1 MQIKKGPFG
10 YFAVEKLDSP
20 DKLCSYAEEVIA
32 GNKSDFYLTPVT
44 EFYGSGVMCCYEFSG
59 YVPITDP
66 EFSVFS
72 SQGRLSSHRKESK
85 NLLLRRRSVG
95 DLFYSF
101 ARMLDNLIS
110 PSTIVIDPDLI
121 FTDTEGI
128 TLKLCCLPI
137 KSTPDNLNLSSLD
150 ASRLEKLLCCDFFTN
165 VVTDDEKNALIYSVK
180 ENNEEMFIKVARSL
194 SGTEE
199 QIAPSFDPAGKN
211 TDPKIELPR
220 PIKDISSSEKNL
232 YLSCLSAFFSLAAF
246 IMRMKLPCILMFV
259 LSSIILISILLN
271 QKKKN
276 EKITKEQNQEK
287 SKQRSSILFSDNELT
302 DTTEE
307 GKDKTLVPLTPGK
320 LTLLTD
326 CKGINPQY
334 SVYLD
339 ETYIGSDCFL
349 SDIVLDAPGISPLHA
364 VIRQKNGAFYL
375 QPSQGMGKTYLE
387 DNPIENGKSYEIKSG
402 QKITIGDISF
412 RFSAEVM
419 HKI

>member
-10 YFAVEKLDSP
+10 YFAVEKFDSP

-72 SQGRLSSHRKESK
+72 SQGKFISHKRESK

-101 ARMLDNLIS
+101 AKMLDNLVS

-128 TLKLCCLPI
+128 TLKLCCLPV
-137 KSTPDNLNLSSLD
+137 KSTPENLNLSSLD

-180 ENNEEMFIKVARSL
+180 ENNEEMFIKIARSL

-199 QIAPSFDPAGKN
+199 QLSPSLDLDKENA
-211 TDPKIELPR
+211 TAKIELPS
-220 PIKDISSSEKNL
+220 PIKNISRSEKDL
-232 YLSCLSAFFSLAAF
+232 YLSCLSAFLSLAAF
-246 IMRMKLPCILMFV
+246 ILKMKLPCILMFA
-259 LSSIILISILLN
+259 LSSIILFTFLIK
-271 QKKKN
+271 QKKNK
-276 EKITKEQNQEK
+276 EKITNEENQEK
-287 SKQRSSILFSDNELT
+287 SKQRSSILFSENES
-302 DTTEE
+302 TETNVE
-307 GKDKTLVPLTPGK
+307 GNNKPLAPLVPGK

-326 CKGINPQY
+326 YQGINPQY

-364 VIRQKNGAFYL
+364 VIRQKNGTFYL
-375 QPSQGMGKTYLE
+375 QPSQGNGKTYLE
-387 DNPIENGKSYEIKSG
+387 DSPVENGKSYEIKSG
-402 QKITIGDISF
+402 QKITIGDIPF
-412 RFSAEVM
+412 RFSAEAM
-419 HKI
+419 R

>member
-10 YFAVEKLDSP
+10 YFAVEKFDSP

-72 SQGRLSSHRKESK
+72 SQGKFIPHKRKSK

-101 ARMLDNLIS
+101 VKMLDNLVS

-128 TLKLCCLPI
+128 TLKLCCLPV
-137 KSTPDNLNLSSLD
+137 KSTPENLNLYSLD

-180 ENNEEMFIKVARSL
+180 ENNEEMFIKIARSL

-199 QIAPSFDPAGKN
+199 QLSPSLDLDKENA
-211 TDPKIELPR
+211 TAKIELPS
-220 PIKDISSSEKNL
+220 PIKNISRSEKDL
-232 YLSCLSAFFSLAAF
+232 YLSCLCAFLSLASF
-246 IMRMKLPCILMFV
+246 ILKMKLPCILMFA
-259 LSSIILISILLN
+259 LSSIILFTFLIK
-271 QKKKN
+271 QKKNK
-276 EKITKEQNQEK
+276 EKITNEENHEK
-287 SKQRSSILFSDNELT
+287 SKQRSSILFSETELT
-302 DTTEE
+302 ETTIE
-307 GKDKTLVPLTPGK
+307 GKDKTLAPLVPGK

-326 CKGINPQY
+326 YQGINPQY

-364 VIRQKNGAFYL
+364 VIRQKNGTFYL
-375 QPSQGMGKTYLE
+375 QPSQGTGKTYLE
-387 DNPIENGKSYEIKSG
+387 DSPVENGKSFEIKSG
-402 QKITIGDISF
+402 QKITIGDIPF
-412 RFSAEVM
+412 RFSAEAM
-419 HKI
+419 R

>member
-10 YFAVEKLDSP
+10 YFAVEKFDSP

-72 SQGRLSSHRKESK
+72 SQGKFISHKRESK

-101 ARMLDNLIS
+101 VKMLDNLVS

-121 FTDTEGI
+121 YTDTEGI
-128 TLKLCCLPI
+128 TLKLCCLPV
-137 KSTPDNLNLSSLD
+137 KSTPENLNLSSLD

-180 ENNEEMFIKVARSL
+180 ENNEEMFIKIARSL

-199 QIAPSFDPAGKN
+199 QLSPSLDLDKENA
-211 TDPKIELPR
+211 TAKIELPS
-220 PIKDISSSEKNL
+220 PIKNISRSEKDL
-232 YLSCLSAFFSLAAF
+232 YLSCLSAFLSLAAF
-246 IMRMKLPCILMFV
+246 ILKMKLPCILMFA
-259 LSSIILISILLN
+259 LSSIILFTFLIK
-271 QKKKN
+271 QKKNK
-276 EKITKEQNQEK
+276 EKITNEENQEK
-287 SKQRSSILFSDNELT
+287 SKQRSSILFSENELT
-302 DTTEE
+302 ETTAE
-307 GKDKTLVPLTPGK
+307 GKNKPLAPLVPGK

-326 CKGINPQY
+326 YQGINPQY

-364 VIRQKNGAFYL
+364 VIRQKNGTFYL
-375 QPSQGMGKTYLE
+375 QPSQGNGKTYLE
-387 DNPIENGKSYEIKSG
+387 DSPVENGKSYEIKSG
-402 QKITIGDISF
+402 QKITIGDIPF
-412 RFSAEVM
+412 RFSAEAM
-419 HKI
+419 R

>member
-10 YFAVEKLDSP
+10 YFAVEKFDSP

-72 SQGRLSSHRKESK
+72 SQGKFISHKRESK

-101 ARMLDNLIS
+101 VKMLDNLVS

-128 TLKLCCLPI
+128 TLKLCCLPV
-137 KSTPDNLNLSSLD
+137 KSTPENLNLSSLD

-180 ENNEEMFIKVARSL
+180 ENNEEMFIKIARSL

-199 QIAPSFDPAGKN
+199 QLSPSLDLDKENA
-211 TDPKIELPR
+211 TAKIELPS
-220 PIKDISSSEKNL
+220 PIKNISRSEKDL
-232 YLSCLSAFFSLAAF
+232 YLSCLSAFLSLAAF
-246 IMRMKLPCILMFV
+246 ILKMKLPCILMFA
-259 LSSIILISILLN
+259 LSSIILFTFLIK
-271 QKKKN
+271 QKKNK
-276 EKITKEQNQEK
+276 EKITNEENQEK
-287 SKQRSSILFSDNELT
+287 SKQRSSILFSENELT
-302 DTTEE
+302 ETTVE
-307 GKDKTLVPLTPGK
+307 GTDKVLAPLTPGK

-326 CKGINPQY
+326 YKGINPQY

-364 VIRQKNGAFYL
+364 VIRQKNGTFYL
-375 QPSQGMGKTYLE
+375 QPSQGNGKTYLE
-387 DNPIENGKSYEIKSG
+387 DSPVENGKSYEIKSG
-402 QKITIGDISF
+402 QKITIGDIPF
-412 RFSAEVM
+412 RFSAEAM
-419 HKI
+419 R

>member
-10 YFAVEKLDSP
+10 YFAVEKFDSP

-72 SQGRLSSHRKESK
+72 SQGKFISHKRESK

-101 ARMLDNLIS
+101 VKMLDNLVS

-128 TLKLCCLPI
+128 TLKLCCLPV
-137 KSTPDNLNLSSLD
+137 KSTPENLNLSSLD

-180 ENNEEMFIKVARSL
+180 ENNEEMFIKIARSL

-199 QIAPSFDPAGKN
+199 QLSPSLDLDKENA
-211 TDPKIELPR
+211 TAKIELPS
-220 PIKDISSSEKNL
+220 PIKNISRSEKDL
-232 YLSCLSAFFSLAAF
+232 YLSCLSAFLSLAAF
-246 IMRMKLPCILMFV
+246 ILKMKLPCILMFA
-259 LSSIILISILLN
+259 LSSIILFTFLIK
-271 QKKKN
+271 QKKNK
-276 EKITKEQNQEK
+276 EKITNEENQEK
-287 SKQRSSILFSDNELT
+287 SKQRSSILFSENELT
-302 DTTEE
+302 ETTAE
-307 GKDKTLVPLTPGK
+307 GKDKPLAPLVPGK

-326 CKGINPQY
+326 YKGINPQY

-364 VIRQKNGAFYL
+364 VIRQKNGTFYL
-375 QPSQGMGKTYLE
+375 QPSQGNGKTYLE
-387 DNPIENGKSYEIKSG
+387 DSPVENGKSYEIKSG
-402 QKITIGDISF
+402 QKITIGDIPF
-412 RFSAEVM
+412 RFSAEAM
-419 HKI
+419 R

>member
-10 YFAVEKLDSP
+10 YFAVEKFDSP

-72 SQGRLSSHRKESK
+72 SQGKFISHKRESK

-101 ARMLDNLIS
+101 AKMLDNLVS

-128 TLKLCCLPI
+128 TLKLCCLPV
-137 KSTPDNLNLSSLD
+137 KSTPENLNLSSLD

-180 ENNEEMFIKVARSL
+180 ENNEEMFIKIARSL

-199 QIAPSFDPAGKN
+199 QLSPSLDLDKENA
-211 TDPKIELPR
+211 TAKIELPS
-220 PIKDISSSEKNL
+220 PIKNISRSEKDL
-232 YLSCLSAFFSLAAF
+232 YLSCLSAFLSLAAF
-246 IMRMKLPCILMFV
+246 ILKMKLPCILMFA
-259 LSSIILISILLN
+259 LSSIILFTFLIK
-271 QKKKN
+271 QKKNK
-276 EKITKEQNQEK
+276 EKITNEENQEK
-287 SKQRSSILFSDNELT
+287 SKQRSSILFSENELT
-302 DTTEE
+302 ETTAE
-307 GKDKTLVPLTPGK
+307 GKNKPLAPLVPGK

-326 CKGINPQY
+326 YQGINPQY

-364 VIRQKNGAFYL
+364 VIRQKNGTFYL
-375 QPSQGMGKTYLE
+375 QPSQGNGKTYLE
-387 DNPIENGKSYEIKSG
+387 DSPVENGKSYEIKSG
-402 QKITIGDISF
+402 QKITIGDIPF
-412 RFSAEVM
+412 RFSAEAM
-419 HKI
+419 R

>member
-44 EFYGSGVMCCYEFSG
+44 EFFGSGVMCCYEFSG

-72 SQGRLSSHRKESK
+72 SQGKFSSHKRESK
-85 NLLLRRRSVG
+85 NLILRRKSVG

-101 ARMLDNLIS
+101 AKMLDNLIS

-137 KSTPDNLNLSSLD
+137 KSSPENLNLSSLD

-165 VVTDDEKNALIYSVK
+165 VITDDEKNALIYSVK
-180 ENNEEMFIKVARSL
+180 EDNEELFKKIAKTL

-199 QIAPSFDPAGKN
+199 QLSTSLDLGRERTESK
-211 TDPKIELPR
+211 TELPR
-220 PIKDISSSEKNL
+220 SIKDISKSEKDL
-232 YLSCLSAFFSLAAF
+232 YLSCLSAFLSLASF
-246 IMRMKLPCILMFV
+246 ILKMKLPCILMFA
-259 LSSIILISILLN
+259 LSFIILISFLIN

-276 EKITKEQNQEK
+276 EKITKEHNHEK
-287 SKQRSSILFSDNELT
+287 SKQRSSILFSEKEF
-302 DTTEE
+302 TENVE
-307 GKDKTLVPLTPGK
+307 DGKDKPLVPLTPGK
-320 LTLLTD
+320 LTLLSD

-364 VIRQKNGAFYL
+364 VIIQKNGTFYL
-375 QPSQGMGKTYLE
+375 QPSQGTGKTYLE
-387 DNPIENGKSYEIKSG
+387 DSPIENGKSYEIKSG

-419 HKI
+419 HKL

>member
-10 YFAVEKLDSP
+10 YFAVEKFDSP

-66 EFSVFS
+66 DFSVFS
-72 SQGRLSSHRKESK
+72 SQCKFISHKRESK

-101 ARMLDNLIS
+101 AKMLDNLVS

-128 TLKLCCLPI
+128 TLKLCCLPV
-137 KSTPDNLNLSSLD
+137 KSTPENLNLSSLD

-180 ENNEEMFIKVARSL
+180 ENNEEMFIKIARSL

-199 QIAPSFDPAGKN
+199 QFSPSLDLDKENA
-211 TDPKIELPR
+211 TAKIELPS
-220 PIKDISSSEKNL
+220 PIKNISRSEKDL
-232 YLSCLSAFFSLAAF
+232 YLSCLSAFLSLAAF
-246 IMRMKLPCILMFV
+246 ILKMKLPCILMFA
-259 LSSIILISILLN
+259 LSSIILFTFLIK
-271 QKKKN
+271 QKKNK
-276 EKITKEQNQEK
+276 EKITNEENQETA
-287 SKQRSSILFSDNELT
+287 KQRSSILFTETELT
-302 DTTEE
+302 ETTIE
-307 GKDKTLVPLTPGK
+307 GKDKPLAPLVPGK

-326 CKGINPQY
+326 YQGINPQY

-364 VIRQKNGAFYL
+364 VIRQKNGTFYL
-375 QPSQGMGKTYLE
+375 QPSQGNGKTYLE
-387 DNPIENGKSYEIKSG
+387 DSPVENGKSYEIKSG
-402 QKITIGDISF
+402 QKITIGDIPF
-412 RFSAEVM
+412 RFSAEAM
-419 HKI
+419 R

>member
-10 YFAVEKLDSP
+10 YFAVEKFDSP

-72 SQGRLSSHRKESK
+72 SQGKFISHKRESK

-101 ARMLDNLIS
+101 TKMLDNLVS

-128 TLKLCCLPI
+128 TLKLCCLPV
-137 KSTPDNLNLSSLD
+137 KSTPENLNLSSLD

-180 ENNEEMFIKVARSL
+180 ENNEEMFIKIARSL

-199 QIAPSFDPAGKN
+199 QLSPSLDLDKENA
-211 TDPKIELPR
+211 TAKIELPS
-220 PIKDISSSEKNL
+220 PIKNISRSEKDL
-232 YLSCLSAFFSLAAF
+232 YLSCLSAFLSLAAF
-246 IMRMKLPCILMFV
+246 ILKMKLPCILMFA
-259 LSSIILISILLN
+259 LSSIILFTFLIK
-271 QKKKN
+271 QKKNK
-276 EKITKEQNQEK
+276 EKITNEENQEK
-287 SKQRSSILFSDNELT
+287 SKQRSSILFSENELT
-302 DTTEE
+302 ETTAE
-307 GKDKTLVPLTPGK
+307 GKNKPLAPLVPGK

-326 CKGINPQY
+326 YQGINPQY

-364 VIRQKNGAFYL
+364 VIRQKNGTFYL
-375 QPSQGMGKTYLE
+375 QPSQGNGKTYLE
-387 DNPIENGKSYEIKSG
+387 DSPVENGKSYEIKSG
-402 QKITIGDISF
+402 QKITIGDIPF
-412 RFSAEVM
+412 RFSAEAM
-419 HKI
+419 R

>member
-1 MQIKKGPFG
+1 MQIKKVPFG
-10 YFAVEKLDSP
+10 YFAVEKFDSP

-72 SQGRLSSHRKESK
+72 SQGKFISHKRESK

-101 ARMLDNLIS
+101 AKMLDNLVS

-128 TLKLCCLPI
+128 TLKLCCLPV
-137 KSTPDNLNLSSLD
+137 KSTPENLNLSSLD

-180 ENNEEMFIKVARSL
+180 ENNEEMFIKIARSL

-199 QIAPSFDPAGKN
+199 QFSPSLDLDKENA
-211 TDPKIELPR
+211 TAKIELPS
-220 PIKDISSSEKNL
+220 PIKNISRSEKDL
-232 YLSCLSAFFSLAAF
+232 YLSCLSAFLSLAAF
-246 IMRMKLPCILMFV
+246 ILKMKLPCILMFA
-259 LSSIILISILLN
+259 LSSIILFTFLIK
-271 QKKKN
+271 QKKNK
-276 EKITKEQNQEK
+276 EKITNEENQEK
-287 SKQRSSILFSDNELT
+287 SKQRSSILFSENELT
-302 DTTEE
+302 ETTAE
-307 GKDKTLVPLTPGK
+307 GKDKPLAPLVPGK
-320 LTLLTD
+320 QTLLTD
-326 CKGINPQY
+326 YQGINPQY

-364 VIRQKNGAFYL
+364 VIRQKNGTFYL
-375 QPSQGMGKTYLE
+375 QPSQGNGKTYLE
-387 DNPIENGKSYEIKSG
+387 DSPVENGKSYEIKSG
-402 QKITIGDISF
+402 QKITIGDIPF
-412 RFSAEVM
+412 RFSAEAM
-419 HKI
+419 R